1 MGNYAQGVLME
12 TKNILDVEKFVV
24 ACNDMLTGKFLDLNK
39 RLDKFLAVMA
49 NSEDIIDLLADA
61 LEDFD
66 DEEEF
71 EKAFSVD
78 KKTGAVHVSIP
89 TNETKRLALSATI
102 FNSIINNKINAN
114 QFLETYFQ
122 DKKLSPMQCFLEKI
136 IKPYRDIVCRVFEL
150 DTNITVEDIK
160 KQIEAE
166 KYLQKQEEK
175 SAEEAQFPHL
185 DELLA
190 DIVKTSNQI
199 LAILKFEKK
208 RTDALDDL
216 EFVVNSIIQAC
227 EKRDLMVI
235 NGLVIGLNYV
245 SKKFK
250 NTRHLVSDLN
260 VIIYDYYEFL
270 AGAASPRQEIEADDI
285 EYEDEDFEEEFDE
298 DEEDE
303 D

>member
-1 MGNYAQGVLME
+1 ME

-39 RLDKFLAVMA
+39 RLDKFLSVMT

-61 LEDFD
+61 LEDFE
-66 DEEEF
+66 DEVEF
-71 EKAFSVD
+71 DKAFSVD
-78 KKTGAVHVSIP
+78 KKTGVATVSIP
-89 TNETKRLALSATI
+89 TNETKRLALSAMI
-102 FNSIINNKINAN
+102 FNGIINDQINAN

-122 DKKLSPMQCFLEKI
+122 DKKLTPMQCFLEKI
-136 IKPYRDIVCRVFEL
+136 IKPYRDIICKTFEL
-150 DTNITVEDIK
+150 DTDITVEDIK

-166 KYLQKQEEK
+166 KYLKKQEEK
-175 SAEEAQFPHL
+175 SAEEAQFPYL
-185 DELLA
+185 DKLLEE
-190 DIVKTSNQI
+190 IVKTSNQI

-227 EKRDLMVI
+227 QKRDLMVI

-260 VIIYDYYEFL
+260 VIIYDYYEYL
-270 AGAASPRQEIEADDI
+270 AGAAAPKEDLDADDI
-285 EYEDEDFEEEFDE
+285 EYDE
-298 DEEDE
+298 DEEDFEE
-303 D
+303 DDD

>member
-1 MGNYAQGVLME
+1 ME

-39 RLDKFLAVMA
+39 RLDKFLSVMT

-61 LEDFD
+61 LEDFE
-66 DEEEF
+66 DEIEF

-78 KKTGAVHVSIP
+78 KKTGVATVSIP
-89 TNETKRLALSATI
+89 TNDTKRLALSAMI
-102 FNSIINNKINAN
+102 FNGIINDQINAN

-122 DKKLSPMQCFLEKI
+122 DKKLTPMQCFLEKI
-136 IKPYRDIVCRVFEL
+136 IKPYRDIICKTFEL
-150 DTNITVEDIK
+150 DTDITVEDIK

-166 KYLQKQEEK
+166 KYLKKQEEK
-175 SAEEAQFPHL
+175 NAEEAQFPHL
-185 DELLA
+185 DELLEE
-190 DIVKTSNQI
+190 IVKTSNQI

-227 EKRDLMVI
+227 QKRDLMVI

-260 VIIYDYYEFL
+260 VIIYDYYEYL
-270 AGAASPRQEIEADDI
+270 AGSAAPKEDLDADDI
-285 EYEDEDFEEEFDE
+285 EYDE
-298 DEEDE
+298 DEEEFEE
-303 D
+303 DDD